1 MVYHGQFFRG
11 SKYHMTPVII
21 TITMNTGFCEPLD
34 FKFRRNADGT
44 QLSQKTHTFEVR
56 GDCSFVDIGEIVDHH
71 CLNFR
76 NLVMN

>member
-1 MVYHGQFFRG
+1 
-11 SKYHMTPVII
+11 
-21 TITMNTGFCEPLD
+21 MNTGFCEPLD

-71 CLNFR
+71 CLNFLFIIISSFR
-76 NLVMN
+76 NIEFCLIKCQLL